1 MPSSLDAPVLQVDA
15 NVIHKVDTSNPQ
27 NLFSMWTVFARCADN
42 VAQGR
47 RLENLSWRL
56 WTRETFCVEAA
67 ARMASSGSADS
78 LAVASDSS
86 SIASTSPRPT
96 SIPRRSNPSTEEV
109 PQLSGS
115 VESIA
120 DEDAVD
126 FASESSAVDIARP
139 RIRRQDSCGSS
150 RSRGRERH
158 ITSDDLEKMVVSI
171 VQETEPLK
179 APLRNLSSSLVLS
192 TPCLASPSIPEQP
205 TPSNETEAHAAADE
219 ATSEPFPAVE
229 EEDEEEKKE
238 QKEEKVEKLEKAAEE
253 AAAPSTPLQKSK
265 STTEVIR
272 GFSPSHVPIV
282 LPQILTPPPSD
293 EHAGAG
299 VDEDAIPDPTSAPA
313 AKQVQSKKATFA
325 LGGSSSCE
333 DSMSDPSRSLEMPK
347 SAMSHMM
354 KRKSTPT
361 PEEEGSLKSALHLSR
376 HSLAQKKQ
384 TSFSNQLVTRTI
396 PAPAAASDDDDDD
409 EDAIEDESDS
419 DDIDESAIDDDD
431 DDSSEWED
439 SNEESGRSSM
449 DDKNLFQRVDSTVH
463 LPSRRSLITL
473 MIQRSE
479 REVKNGLTT
488 SQSTLGLNR
497 PRQYQQ
503 HQLQQRQQQQQFQ
516 QQQLLQTQQ
525 QQQQPPA
532 AASPN
537 DSDDAALMMRHR
549 PRGPQSTLRP
559 INEIPRSAAQPIVTS
574 AHGGANYAPA
584 LSPRTNRRN
593 MLSTELTESLRR
605 HLLWERSQKTS
616 TANAVLKRRHTS
628 QDVANL
634 RQYPEPVHMGR
645 DDSNQDANA
654 NSFDQYLNRDAFN
667 GYHAKG
673 W

>member
-56 WTRETFCVEAA
+56 WTRETFCVETA
-67 ARMASSGSADS
+67 ARITSNGSADS

-126 FASESSAVDIARP
+126 FTSESSAVDIARP

-179 APLRNLSSSLVLS
+179 APLRDLSSSLVLS
-192 TPCLASPSIPEQP
+192 TPSPASLSTPQQQESPESTP
-205 TPSNETEAHAAADE
+205 TNETEMHASSVPELHNAPAAE
-219 ATSEPFPAVE
+219 KAKPEPFPAVE
-229 EEDEEEKKE
+229 EKEEEKP
-238 QKEEKVEKLEKAAEE
+238 EEL
-253 AAAPSTPLQKSK
+253 AAPSTPLQKSK

-272 GFSPSHVPIV
+272 GFSPSHMPIV

-293 EHAGAG
+293 EHVGAA

-333 DSMSDPSRSLEMPK
+333 DSMSDLSRSLEMRK

-354 KRKSTPT
+354 KRKPTPT
-361 PEEEGSLKSALHLSR
+361 SEEEGSLKSALHLSR

-396 PAPAAASDDDDDD
+396 PAPAVVSDSDDDD
-409 EDAIEDESDS
+409 DAIEDESDS

-431 DDSSEWED
+431 DDSSDWED

-516 QQQLLQTQQ
+516 QQQ
-525 QQQQPPA
+525 PPSLV
-532 AASPN
+532 ASPN

-559 INEIPRSAAQPIVTS
+559 INEIPRSAAQPIMTS
-574 AHGGANYAPA
+574 AHGNANYAPA

>member
-1 MPSSLDAPVLQVDA
+1 MS
-15 NVIHKVDTSNPQ
+15 TSN
-27 NLFSMWTVFARCADN
+27 SSDSFA
-42 VAQGR
+42 
-47 RLENLSWRL
+47 L
-56 WTRETFCVEAA
+56 
-67 ARMASSGSADS
+67 
-78 LAVASDSS
+78 ASDSS
-86 SIASTSPRPT
+86 SIASSSPKPT
-96 SIPRRSNPSTEEV
+96 SIPRRRQPSSEEV

-115 VESIA
+115 VESIV
-120 DEDAVD
+120 DEDAV
-126 FASESSAVDIARP
+126 ELSSDSGAVEIVRP

-179 APLRNLSSSLVLS
+179 APLREAPSFVYP
-192 TPCLASPSIPEQP
+192 TPPAVSARQQP
-205 TPSNETEAHAAADE
+205 TESESHTAPAPESHVAPAPEPTLAEEPAEAITVAA
-219 ATSEPFPAVE
+219 EPFPALTPE
-229 EEDEEEKKE
+229 PS
-238 QKEEKVEKLEKAAEE
+238 EE
-253 AAAPSTPLQKSK
+253 ASIESVEAISSTLPKSK
-265 STTEVIR
+265 SATEVIR
-272 GFSPSHVPIV
+272 GFSPSHMPIV
-282 LPQILTPPPSD
+282 VPQILTPPPSD
-293 EHAGAG
+293 DQVASA
-299 VDEDAIPDPTSAPA
+299 VTDDDAIPDPTSSPP

-333 DSMSDPSRSLEMPK
+333 DSMSDPSRSLEMRK
-347 SAMSHMM
+347 SAMSQLL

-361 PEEEGSLKSALHLSR
+361 PEEEGSLKSAMHLSR
-376 HSLAQKKQ
+376 HSLSQKKQ

-396 PAPAAASDDDDDD
+396 PAPAVVSD
-409 EDAIEDESDS
+409 DESDS

-431 DDSSEWED
+431 DDSSDWED

-449 DDKNLFQRVDSTVH
+449 DDKNMFQRVDSTGH

-488 SQSTLGLNR
+488 SQSTMGLNR
-497 PRQYQQ
+497 AGRTQ
-503 HQLQQRQQQQQFQ
+503 HQ
-516 QQQLLQTQQ
+516 
-525 QQQQPPA
+525 PPSLV
-532 AASPN
+532 ASPN
-537 DSDDAALMMRHR
+537 DSDDAALMMRPR

-559 INEIPRSAAQPIVTS
+559 INEIPRSAAQPIMAT
-574 AHGGANYAPA
+574 ATGANYAPA

-628 QDVANL
+628 HDVANL
-634 RQYPEPVHMGR
+634 RQYPEPVHMKR
-645 DDSNQDANA
+645 DDHDPNA
-654 NSFDQYLNRDAFN
+654 GSWDQYLNRDAFN

>member
-1 MPSSLDAPVLQVDA
+1 M
-15 NVIHKVDTSNPQ
+15 
-27 NLFSMWTVFARCADN
+27 
-42 VAQGR
+42 
-47 RLENLSWRL
+47 
-56 WTRETFCVEAA
+56 
-67 ARMASSGSADS
+67 
-78 LAVASDSS
+78 
-86 SIASTSPRPT
+86 
-96 SIPRRSNPSTEEV
+96 
-109 PQLSGS
+109 SGS
-115 VESIA
+115 VESLA

-126 FASESSAVDIARP
+126 FASDSSAVDIARP

-179 APLRNLSSSLVLS
+179 APLRDMSSSVHF
-192 TPCLASPSIPEQP
+192 TAPVSPPVEQSEDTHAVSVPE
-205 TPSNETEAHAAADE
+205 THAAPEPVVTEEPTTESAP
-219 ATSEPFPAVE
+219 AEPFPALASEPVQ
-229 EEDEEEKKE
+229 EEK
-238 QKEEKVEKLEKAAEE
+238 
-253 AAAPSTPLQKSK
+253 AAPSTPPLQKSK
-265 STTEVIR
+265 SATEVIR
-272 GFSPSHVPIV
+272 GFSPSHMPIIV
-282 LPQILTPPPSD
+282 PQILTPPSSD
-293 EHAGAG
+293 EHVAA
-299 VDEDAIPDPTSAPA
+299 VEDSIPDPTSEPA

-333 DSMSDPSRSLEMPK
+333 DSMSDPSRSLEMRK
-347 SAMSHMM
+347 SAMSQMM

-384 TSFSNQLVTRTI
+384 TSFSSQLVTRAI
-396 PAPAAASDDDDDD
+396 PAPAILSDDDD
-409 EDAIEDESDS
+409 SDS

-431 DDSSEWED
+431 DDSSDWED

-497 PRQYQQ
+497 ARPQHNLNLQGQLHQQ
-503 HQLQQRQQQQQFQ
+503 QQRQH
-516 QQQLLQTQQ
+516 
-525 QQQQPPA
+525 QPPSLV
-532 AASPN
+532 ASPN

-559 INEIPRSAAQPIVTS
+559 INEIPRSAAQPIMSS
-574 AHGGANYAPA
+574 ASAANHAPA

-634 RQYPEPVHMGR
+634 RQYPEPVHMSH
-645 DDSNQDANA
+645 DDNGDNVG
-654 NSFDQYLNRDAFN
+654 SFDQYLNRDAYN

>member
-27 NLFSMWTVFARCADN
+27 NLFSMWTDN

-67 ARMASSGSADS
+67 ARITSNDS
-78 LAVASDSS
+78 TDSFAVASSDDSS
-86 SIASTSPRPT
+86 SIASTSPGRPT
-96 SIPRRSNPSTEEV
+96 SIPRQSNPSTEEV

-115 VESIA
+115 VESLA

-179 APLRNLSSSLVLS
+179 APLREMSSSAHFTSPVS
-192 TPCLASPSIPEQP
+192 PAASKQPEETHAVPVPETHAAVEPVVAEEP
-205 TPSNETEAHAAADE
+205 TTEAAF
-219 ATSEPFPAVE
+219 TEPFPTLAPESVQE
-229 EEDEEEKKE
+229 V
-238 QKEEKVEKLEKAAEE
+238 KEEKEE
-253 AAAPSTPLQKSK
+253 EVAPSTPPLQKSK
-265 STTEVIR
+265 SATEVIR

-282 LPQILTPPPSD
+282 IPQILTPPPSD
-293 EHAGAG
+293 EHVAA
-299 VDEDAIPDPTSAPA
+299 VDEDAIPDPTSEPA

-333 DSMSDPSRSLEMPK
+333 DSMSDPSRSLEMRK
-347 SAMSHMM
+347 SAMSQMM

-384 TSFSNQLVTRTI
+384 TSFSSQLVTRAI
-396 PAPAAASDDDDDD
+396 PAPAILSDDDD
-409 EDAIEDESDS
+409 SDS

-431 DDSSEWED
+431 DDSSDWED

-497 PRQYQQ
+497 ARPQ
-503 HQLQQRQQQQQFQ
+503 HNLQGQLHQQRQH
-516 QQQLLQTQQ
+516 
-525 QQQQPPA
+525 QPPSLV
-532 AASPN
+532 ASPN

-559 INEIPRSAAQPIVTS
+559 INEIPRSAAQPIMTS
-574 AHGGANYAPA
+574 ATTANHAPA

-634 RQYPEPVHMGR
+634 RQYPEPVHMSR
-645 DDSNQDANA
+645 DDNGDNA
-654 NSFDQYLNRDAFN
+654 GSFDQYLNRDAYN

>member
-67 ARMASSGSADS
+67 RMTSNGSADS
-78 LAVASDSS
+78 LAVSDSS

-120 DEDAVD
+120 DEDVVD
-126 FASESSAVDIARP
+126 SSSESSAVDIARP

-179 APLRNLSSSLVLS
+179 APLRDLSSSVVY
-192 TPCLASPSIPEQP
+192 THSPSTTQQETPEP
-205 TPSNETEAHAAADE
+205 MTTSAEIETHAA
-219 ATSEPFPAVE
+219 PAVE
-229 EEDEEEKKE
+229 ESTPEPFPTLASEPVQEEA
-238 QKEEKVEKLEKAAEE
+238 KVEEMPE
-253 AAAPSTPLQKSK
+253 PSTPLQKSK

-272 GFSPSHVPIV
+272 GFSPSHMPIA

-293 EHAGAG
+293 EHIGAA
-299 VDEDAIPDPTSAPA
+299 DEDAIPDPTSAPA

-333 DSMSDPSRSLEMPK
+333 DSMSDPSRSLEMRK
-347 SAMSHMM
+347 SAMSYMM

-384 TSFSNQLVTRTI
+384 TSFSSQLVTRAI
-396 PAPAAASDDDDDD
+396 PAPAIVSD
-409 EDAIEDESDS
+409 EESDS

-431 DDSSEWED
+431 DDSSDWED

-449 DDKNLFQRVDSTVH
+449 EDKNLFQRVDSTVH

-479 REVKNGLTT
+479 RDVKNGLTT

-497 PRQYQQ
+497 PRQHQ
-503 HQLQQRQQQQQFQ
+503 HQ
-516 QQQLLQTQQ
+516 
-525 QQQQPPA
+525 PPSLV
-532 AASPN
+532 ASPN

-559 INEIPRSAAQPIVTS
+559 INEIPRSAAQPIMAS
-574 AHGGANYAPA
+574 ANGTNYAPA

-645 DDSNQDANA
+645 GNNQDSNA

>member
-56 WTRETFCVEAA
+56 WTRETFCVEAG
-67 ARMASSGSADS
+67 RMTSSGSADS
-78 LAVASDSS
+78 FAVASDSS
-86 SIASTSPRPT
+86 SIASTSPRRPT
-96 SIPRRSNPSTEEV
+96 SISRRSNPSTEEV

-115 VESIA
+115 VESLA
-120 DEDAVD
+120 DEDAVE
-126 FASESSAVDIARP
+126 FSSESSSAVNIARP
-139 RIRRQDSCGSS
+139 WIRRQDSCGSS

-179 APLRNLSSSLVLS
+179 APLRENSSAHF
-192 TPCLASPSIPEQP
+192 TPPVSPVSPVASEQRPEETHAVPVPESHNAPEP
-205 TPSNETEAHAAADE
+205 TVAEEPTTEAAAPA
-219 ATSEPFPAVE
+219 EPFPALVQE
-229 EEDEEEKKE
+229 EEQQQEE
-238 QKEEKVEKLEKAAEE
+238 VV
-253 AAAPSTPLQKSK
+253 APSTPLQKSK
-265 STTEVIR
+265 SATEVIR
-272 GFSPSHVPIV
+272 GFSPSHMPIV
-282 LPQILTPPPSD
+282 VPQILTPPPSD
-293 EHAGAG
+293 EHVAAT
-299 VDEDAIPDPTSAPA
+299 VDEDAIPDPTSEPA

-333 DSMSDPSRSLEMPK
+333 DSMSDPSRSLEMRK
-347 SAMSHMM
+347 SAMSQMMM
-354 KRKSTPT
+354 KRRSTPT

-396 PAPAAASDDDDDD
+396 PAPAILSDD
-409 EDAIEDESDS
+409 DESDS

-431 DDSSEWED
+431 DDSSDWED

-449 DDKNLFQRVDSTVH
+449 DDKNLFQRVDSSVH

-497 PRQYQQ
+497 ARPQHNLQGQLHQQ
-503 HQLQQRQQQQQFQ
+503 HQRQH
-516 QQQLLQTQQ
+516 
-525 QQQQPPA
+525 QPPSLV
-532 AASPN
+532 ASPN

-559 INEIPRSAAQPIVTS
+559 INEIPRSAAQPIMTPTT
-574 AHGGANYAPA
+574 AANHAPA

-634 RQYPEPVHMGR
+634 RQYPEPVHMSR
-645 DDSNQDANA
+645 RNDDDGSNDANA
-654 NSFDQYLNRDAFN
+654 NSFDQYLNRDAYN

>member
-1 MPSSLDAPVLQVDA
+1 MPSALDAPVLQVDA

-56 WTRETFCVEAA
+56 WTRETFCVENG
-67 ARMASSGSADS
+67 SGRLPGDRADS
-78 LAVASDSS
+78 FGSVSDSLSVS
-86 SIASTSPRPT
+86 SSLKPKA
-96 SIPRRSNPSTEEV
+96 IPKRSQPSTEEV

-115 VESIA
+115 VESVA
-120 DEDAVD
+120 DEEAV
-126 FASESSAVDIARP
+126 ELSSDPSSTDISRP
-139 RIRRQDSCGSS
+139 RIRRQDSCGSN

-171 VQETEPLK
+171 VQEKQCLTAPFPEISPFVYPTPESQQFTESEETVS
-179 APLRNLSSSLVLS
+179 APEPVAESA
-192 TPCLASPSIPEQP
+192 TPIVEPEVELETEAKVESAPEPFPTLAPEQP
-205 TPSNETEAHAAADE
+205 STTPAQHD
-219 ATSEPFPAVE
+219 
-229 EEDEEEKKE
+229 DEE
-238 QKEEKVEKLEKAAEE
+238 LPGA
-253 AAAPSTPLQKSK
+253 SLQKSK

-272 GFSPSHVPIV
+272 GFSPSHMPVVI
-282 LPQILTPPPSD
+282 PQIFTSPVSD
-293 EHAGAG
+293 EHTPAAEA
-299 VDEDAIPDPTSAPA
+299 DDDAIPEPTSAPQ

-333 DSMSDPSRSLEMPK
+333 DSMSDPSRSLDMRNG
-347 SAMSHMM
+347 SMSQMM
-354 KRKSTPT
+354 KRKPAAS
-361 PEEEGSLKSALHLSR
+361 PEEEGSLKSAFHLSR

-384 TSFSNQLVTRTI
+384 TSFSNHVMTRTI
-396 PAPAAASDDDDDD
+396 PAPAVVSDDD
-409 EDAIEDESDS
+409 SDS

-431 DDSSEWED
+431 DDSSDWED

-449 DDKNLFQRVDSTVH
+449 DEKNLFQRVDSTLH

-479 REVKNGLTT
+479 HEVKNGLTT
-488 SQSTLGLNR
+488 SQSTLGL
-497 PRQYQQ
+497 PRTRGQ
-503 HQLQQRQQQQQFQ
+503 HQ
-516 QQQLLQTQQ
+516 
-525 QQQQPPA
+525 PPSL

-537 DSDDAALMMRHR
+537 DSDEPALMMRHR

-559 INEIPRSAAQPIVTS
+559 INEIPRSAAQPIMTS
-574 AHGGANYAPA
+574 TVGVAR
-584 LSPRTNRRN
+584 SPRTNRRM

-616 TANAVLKRRHTS
+616 TANAVNVLKRRHTS
-628 QDVANL
+628 HDVANL
-634 RQYPEPVHMGR
+634 KQFPDPVHMNKR
-645 DDSNQDANA
+645 NDNEANTG
-654 NSFDQYLNRDAFN
+654 SWDHYLNRDAFD

>member
-27 NLFSMWTVFARCADN
+27 NLFSMWTDN

-67 ARMASSGSADS
+67 ARITSSSSSDS
-78 LAVASDSS
+78 FAVASSDESA
-86 SIASTSPRPT
+86 SIAPTSPRRPT
-96 SIPRRSNPSTEEV
+96 TIPRRSNPSTEEV

-115 VESIA
+115 VESLA
-120 DEDAVD
+120 DEDAVE
-126 FASESSAVDIARP
+126 FSSESSAVDIARP

-179 APLRNLSSSLVLS
+179 GPLRDVSSSMQFS
-192 TPCLASPSIPEQP
+192 SPSPSMSPVATEQPEQTHVAPVSESQSALPEP
-205 TPSNETEAHAAADE
+205 TPEAEESAVAAPSA
-219 ATSEPFPAVE
+219 EPFPALAPEPVE
-229 EEDEEEKKE
+229 EEQQQQEQEE
-238 QKEEKVEKLEKAAEE
+238 VAT
-253 AAAPSTPLQKSK
+253 PSTPPLQKSK

-272 GFSPSHVPIV
+272 GFSPSHIPVV
-282 LPQILTPPPSD
+282 VPQILTPPPSD
-293 EHAGAG
+293 EQVAASA
-299 VDEDAIPDPTSAPA
+299 DEDVIPYPTSEPA
-313 AKQVQSKKATFA
+313 AKQVQSKKAATFA

-333 DSMSDPSRSLEMPK
+333 DSMSDPSRSLEMRK
-347 SAMSHMM
+347 SAMSEML

-361 PEEEGSLKSALHLSR
+361 PDEEGSLKSALHLSR
-376 HSLAQKKQ
+376 HSLSQKKQ
-384 TSFSNQLVTRTI
+384 TSFSSQLVTRAI
-396 PAPAAASDDDDDD
+396 PAPAVVSDDDDS
-409 EDAIEDESDS
+409 ES

-431 DDSSEWED
+431 DDSSDWED

-449 DDKNLFQRVDSTVH
+449 DDKTLFQRVDSTVH

-497 PRQYQQ
+497 ARPQ
-503 HQLQQRQQQQQFQ
+503 HSLQVQLH
-516 QQQLLQTQQ
+516 QQ
-525 QQQQPPA
+525 QQQQQQQRQRQHQPPSLV
-532 AASPN
+532 ASPN

-559 INEIPRSAAQPIVTS
+559 INEIPRSAAQPIMTS
-574 AHGGANYAPA
+574 ATAANHAPA

-645 DDSNQDANA
+645 DDAGGDANA
-654 NSFDQYLNRDAFN
+654 NSFDQYLNRDAYN

>member
-1 MPSSLDAPVLQVDA
+1 MSFTRSTLPTPRTSSACGLVSWRK
-15 NVIHKVDTSNPQ
+15 NIRFET
-27 NLFSMWTVFARCADN
+27 LFNCVSITNCFSVFARCADN

-67 ARMASSGSADS
+67 ARMTSNDSADS
-78 LAVASDSS
+78 FAIASSDDSS
-86 SIASTSPRPT
+86 SIASTSPRRPT

-109 PQLSGS
+109 PRLSGS
-115 VESIA
+115 VESLA

-126 FASESSAVDIARP
+126 FASDSSAVDIARP

-179 APLRNLSSSLVLS
+179 APLRHMSSSVHFTAPVSPVSSLV
-192 TPCLASPSIPEQP
+192 AIDQQPEETHAVPVPETHAAPEPVAAEEP
-205 TPSNETEAHAAADE
+205 TTEA
-219 ATSEPFPAVE
+219 TPSEPFPALASEPV
-229 EEDEEEKKE
+229 
-238 QKEEKVEKLEKAAEE
+238 QE
-253 AAAPSTPLQKSK
+253 ATPSTPPLQKSK
-265 STTEVIR
+265 SATEVIR
-272 GFSPSHVPIV
+272 GFSPSHMPIIVPH
-282 LPQILTPPPSD
+282 ILTPPPSD
-293 EHAGAG
+293 EHVAA
-299 VDEDAIPDPTSAPA
+299 VDEDSIPDPTSEPA
-313 AKQVQSKKATFA
+313 AKQVQTKKATFA

-333 DSMSDPSRSLEMPK
+333 DSMSDPSRSLEMRK
-347 SAMSHMM
+347 SAMSQMM

-361 PEEEGSLKSALHLSR
+361 PEEDGSLKSALHLSR

-384 TSFSNQLVTRTI
+384 TSFSSQLVTRAI
-396 PAPAAASDDDDDD
+396 PAPAILSDDDD
-409 EDAIEDESDS
+409 SDS

-431 DDSSEWED
+431 DDSSDWED

-497 PRQYQQ
+497 ARPQ
-503 HQLQQRQQQQQFQ
+503 HNLNLQGQLHQQQRQH
-516 QQQLLQTQQ
+516 
-525 QQQQPPA
+525 QPPSLV
-532 AASPN
+532 ASPN

-559 INEIPRSAAQPIVTS
+559 INEIPRSAAQPIMSTAS
-574 AHGGANYAPA
+574 AANHAPA

-634 RQYPEPVHMGR
+634 RQYPEPVHMSR
-645 DDSNQDANA
+645 DDNGDNVG
-654 NSFDQYLNRDAFN
+654 SFDQYLNRDAYN

>member
-1 MPSSLDAPVLQVDA
+1 M
-15 NVIHKVDTSNPQ
+15 TSN
-27 NLFSMWTVFARCADN
+27 A
-42 VAQGR
+42 
-47 RLENLSWRL
+47 
-56 WTRETFCVEAA
+56 
-67 ARMASSGSADS
+67 SADS

-86 SIASTSPRPT
+86 SIASTSPQPT

-120 DEDAVD
+120 DEDAVELSS
-126 FASESSAVDIARP
+126 ALSAVDIARP

-179 APLRNLSSSLVLS
+179 APLRDLSSSLILS
-192 TPCLASPSIPEQP
+192 PPSQQP
-205 TPSNETEAHAAADE
+205 SQ
-219 ATSEPFPAVE
+219 E
-229 EEDEEEKKE
+229 EETPEMHKKEAPPPPVETVSTSTVSKEEKEEKEEKEDKEEEKKDG
-238 QKEEKVEKLEKAAEE
+238 KLEEV
-253 AAAPSTPLQKSK
+253 AAPSTPLQKVK

-272 GFSPSHVPIV
+272 GFSPSHMPISI
-282 LPQILTPPPSD
+282 PQILTPPPSD
-293 EHAGAG
+293 EHIGAA

-333 DSMSDPSRSLEMPK
+333 DSMSDPSRSMEMRK

-361 PEEEGSLKSALHLSR
+361 LEEDGSLKSALHLSR

-396 PAPAAASDDDDDD
+396 PAPAVVSDSEEDDDDD
-409 EDAIEDESDS
+409 EDDDAVEDETDS

-431 DDSSEWED
+431 DDSSDWED

-449 DDKNLFQRVDSTVH
+449 DDKNMFQRVDSTVH

-516 QQQLLQTQQ
+516 QQTHQTQQTQQ
-525 QQQQPPA
+525 QQQQQQP

-559 INEIPRSAAQPIVTS
+559 INEIPRSAAQPIMTTT
-574 AHGGANYAPA
+574 HGNANYAPA

-605 HLLWERSQKTS
+605 HLLWERSQKSS

-645 DDSNQDANA
+645 DDNSNQDANA